1 MNIIYNEVLTMII
14 SVVVYSVFTFA
25 TLTGYFLCF
34 LWVFRGFPSVLASL
48 CITPC
53 GLLAVVA
60 LAIAEALKR

>member
-1 MNIIYNEVLTMII
+1 MKNRRFL
-14 SVVVYSVFTFA
+14 SVVAYAVFTLA
-25 TLTGYFLCF
+25 TLADFVLCF